1 MSEDKKKKKSLKTK
15 EVKEHYKFEEP
26 EVKAIDVTDVE
37 VVELD
42 PIIVEEAEH
51 QKPKL
56 TSKKIHKSLK
66 RQAKAEAKVA
76 KLLNKPRKI
85 KKVSKEKPHHK
96 TRKSLDLKQAKKSL
110 FNKKDLKTP
119 KDKEPRNL
127 KLAFKEFPVKMVKEV
142 GKIKWSSRQ
151 NLFIKFIQVVI
162 FILIAAI
169 LFYFIDLGLQE
180 LFSASRI
187 I

>member
-1 MSEDKKKKKSLKTK
+1 MSEDKKKKKTSKTK

-42 PIIVEEAEH
+42 PIMIEKSEQHHKV
-51 QKPKL
+51 
-56 TSKKIHKSLK
+56 TSKKMHKSLK
-66 RQAKAEAKVA
+66 RQARAEAKVA
-76 KLLNKPRKI
+76 KMLSKPRKI
-85 KKVSKEKPHHK
+85 KKVSKEKAHHK
-96 TRKSLDLKQAKKSL
+96 VGKNLELKQAKKSL

-127 KLAFKEFPVKMVKEV
+127 GLALKEFPVKMVKEV

-151 NLFIKFIQVVI
+151 NLFIKFVQVVI

-180 LFSASRI
+180 LFSVARI

>member
-1 MSEDKKKKKSLKTK
+1 
-15 EVKEHYKFEEP
+15 
-26 EVKAIDVTDVE
+26 
-37 VVELD
+37 
-42 PIIVEEAEH
+42 
-51 QKPKL
+51 
-56 TSKKIHKSLK
+56 
-66 RQAKAEAKVA
+66 
-76 KLLNKPRKI
+76 
-85 KKVSKEKPHHK
+85 
-96 TRKSLDLKQAKKSL
+96 L